1 MLEITQYVKRRCK
14 EDRLSVV
21 LHASEEGIGLI
32 WGRSL
37 VWLFIVG
44 CKCQHWHTAG
54 ASCGIDFHFFLL
66 FRQCIRQTFA
76 RG

>member
-1 MLEITQYVKRRCK
+1 MLEVIQYVKGCCK
-14 EDRLSVV
+14 EDKLSVV
-21 LHASEEGIGLI
+21 LHASKEGIGLI

-37 VWLFIVG
+37 AWLFKVG
-44 CKCQHWHTAG
+44 CKCQHSG
-54 ASCGIDFHFFLL
+54 RLQERVVESRGFFLL